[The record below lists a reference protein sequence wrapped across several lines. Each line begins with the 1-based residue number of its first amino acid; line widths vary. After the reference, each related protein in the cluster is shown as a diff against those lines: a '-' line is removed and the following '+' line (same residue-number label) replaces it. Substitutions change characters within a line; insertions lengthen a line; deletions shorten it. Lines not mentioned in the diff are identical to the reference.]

1 MKGTARIFHIQP
13 TLVIRINSSSQK
25 KKKKRKKR
33 RSNILATQVA
43 MSTLETKY

>member
-1 MKGTARIFHIQP
+1 MKGTARNFHIQP

-25 KKKKRKKR
+25 KKKKRR

>member
-1 MKGTARIFHIQP
+1 MKGTARNFHIQP

-25 KKKKRKKR
+25 KKKKRR
-33 RSNILATQVA
+33 ISNILATQVA